1 MLKRLKQAIRE
12 SVKEIALSLFI
23 SSLFILAFFFLLEKK
38 ANTVFSLLNTITI
51 TEKKEE
57 DTTLSFDSI
66 KKRLKNYPAYGT
78 KYGMLKISSIGVD
91 LPLYHGDTLDI
102 LNYGIGHYAGSYFPG
117 ESGSIVLAGHN
128 NQGFL
133 RRLPEVQVG
142 EQIIIETTYG
152 TFYYEM
158 TSSRIIDKKEEYLL
172 PIQNEEEL
180 LMIYTCYPVTAIGLT
195 NQRYVVYAKRVEG
208 EV

>member
-1 MLKRLKQAIRE
+1 MLKHLKQVVRE

-38 ANTVFSLLNTITI
+38 VNTVFSLLNTITI

-66 KKRLKNYPAYGT
+66 KKRLKNYPSYGT
-78 KYGMLKISSIGVD
+78 KYGTLKISSIDVD

-142 EQIIIETTYG
+142 DQITIETTYG

-158 TSSRIIDKKEEYLL
+158 TSFKIIDKKEEYLL

-208 EV
+208 EI

>member
-1 MLKRLKQAIRE
+1 MLKHLKQVVRE

-23 SSLFILAFFFLLEKK
+23 SSLFILSFFFFLEKK
-38 ANTVFSLLNTITI
+38 VNVVFSLLNTITI

-66 KKRLKNYPAYGT
+66 KKRLKNYPSYGT

-172 PIQNEEEL
+172 PIQNKEEL

>member
-1 MLKRLKQAIRE
+1 MLKHLKQVVRE

-23 SSLFILAFFFLLEKK
+23 SSLFILSFFFFLEKK
-38 ANTVFSLLNTITI
+38 VNVVFSLLNTITI

-66 KKRLKNYPAYGT
+66 KKRLKNYPSYGT

-142 EQIIIETTYG
+142 DQITIETTYG

-180 LMIYTCYPVTAIGLT
+180 LMIYTCYPVTTIGLT

>member
-133 RRLPEVQVG
+133 RRLHEVQVG

>member
-1 MLKRLKQAIRE
+1 MLKKLHF
-12 SVKEIALSLFI
+12 LF
-23 SSLFILAFFFLLEKK
+23 LEKK
-38 ANTVFSLLNTITI
+38 VNVVFSLLNTITI

-66 KKRLKNYPAYGT
+66 KKRLKNYPSYGT

>member
-1 MLKRLKQAIRE
+1 MLKHLKQVVRE

-23 SSLFILAFFFLLEKK
+23 SSLFILSFFFFLEKK
-38 ANTVFSLLNTITI
+38 VNVVFSLLNTITI

-57 DTTLSFDSI
+57 DTTLSFDNI
-66 KKRLKNYPAYGT
+66 KKRLKNYPSYGT
-78 KYGMLKISSIGVD
+78 KYGTLKINSIDVD

-142 EQIIIETTYG
+142 
-152 TFYYEM
+152 
-158 TSSRIIDKKEEYLL
+158 DKKEEYLL

-195 NQRYVVYAKRVEG
+195 NQRYVIYAKRIEG

>member
-1 MLKRLKQAIRE
+1 MLKHLKQVVRE

-23 SSLFILAFFFLLEKK
+23 SSLFILSFFFFLEKK
-38 ANTVFSLLNTITI
+38 VNVVFSLLNTITI

-57 DTTLSFDSI
+57 DTTLSFDLI
-66 KKRLKNYPAYGT
+66 KKSLKKFPSYGT
-78 KYGMLKISSIGVD
+78 KYGMIKISSIGVD

>member
-1 MLKRLKQAIRE
+1 MLKHLKQVVRE

-23 SSLFILAFFFLLEKK
+23 SSLFILSFFFFLEKK
-38 ANTVFSLLNTITI
+38 VNVVFSLLNTITI

-66 KKRLKNYPAYGT
+66 KKRLKNYPSYGT
-78 KYGMLKISSIGVD
+78 KYGTLKINSIDFD

-142 EQIIIETTYG
+142 DQITIETTYG

-180 LMIYTCYPVTAIGLT
+180 LMIYTCDPVTAIGLT
-195 NQRYVVYAKRVEG
+195 NQRYVVYAKRVVG